1 MVMMIK
7 MVMMMLMMVMI
18 VFHVFSN
25 FSVSICKSL
34 YSEAGY
40 PDIKSY
46 GDNVNGVDVDD
57 DVDNDMFFFRI

>member
-1 MVMMIK
+1 

-46 GDNVNGVDVDD
+46 GDNVNGVDD
-57 DVDNDMFFFRI
+57 DVDNDMFFF

>member
-1 MVMMIK
+1 

-40 PDIKSY
+40 

>member
-1 MVMMIK
+1 

-46 GDNVNGVDVDD
+46 GDNVNGVDD

>member
-7 MVMMMLMMVMI
+7 MVMMMLMMMVMMI

-46 GDNVNGVDVDD
+46 GDNVNGVDD
-57 DVDNDMFFFRI
+57 DVDNDMFFF

>member
-1 MVMMIK
+1 MVMMIR
-7 MVMMMLMMVMI
+7 MVMMMVMMI
-18 VFHVFSN
+18 VFHVCSN

-46 GDNVNGVDVDD
+46 GDNVNGVDD